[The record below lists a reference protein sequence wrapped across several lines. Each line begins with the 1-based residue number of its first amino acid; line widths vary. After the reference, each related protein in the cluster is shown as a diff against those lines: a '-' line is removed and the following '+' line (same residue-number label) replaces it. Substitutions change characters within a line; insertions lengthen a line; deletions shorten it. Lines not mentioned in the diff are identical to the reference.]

1 MRLAMSEKQKNLRQP
16 KGRTLYIVGPRRLQN
31 DLIASCIES
40 ETGCECLVM
49 GDINHIPTDDPKRRG
64 PPSLV
69 LWDCQGK
76 DLKNF
81 MVEFSS
87 YIKQKQ
93 PANRLALF
101 NVCRDIAFERKFIL
115 EGIQGLFFEHD
126 PLDIFLK
133 GVRAVI
139 DEKLWF
145 PREIMA
151 NCILEDKDQDKAS
164 KSSSTDL
171 TPRQTEILAQIA
183 VGSTNDEIAEKLC
196 ISPHTVKTHLY
207 NIFQKINVPNRIQ
220 AALWAA
226 KNL

>member
-1 MRLAMSEKQKNLRQP
+1 MRFAMSEKQKGLRQP
-16 KGRTLYIVGPRRLQN
+16 KGKTLYIVGPRRLQN
-31 DLIASCIES
+31 DLIASCLES
-40 ETGCECLVM
+40 ETGHKCLVM
-49 GDINHIPTDDPKRRG
+49 GEISHIPTDDPKRRG
-64 PPSLV
+64 QPSFV

-76 DLKNF
+76 DLKSL
-81 MVEFSS
+81 MVEISP
-87 YIKQKQ
+87 YINQKQ
-93 PANRLALF
+93 SANRIALF
-101 NVCRDIAFERKFIL
+101 NVCRDIGFERKFIL
-115 EGIQGLFFEHD
+115 EGIQGLFYEHD

-133 GVRAVI
+133 GVRSVI
-139 DEKLWF
+139 DGKLWF

-151 NCILEDKDQDKAS
+151 NCILEDKDQDKSS

-171 TPRQTEILAQIA
+171 TPRQIEILAQIA
-183 VGSTNDEIAEKLC
+183 VGSTNDEIADKLC

>member
-1 MRLAMSEKQKNLRQP
+1 MSEKQKSLRQP
-16 KGRTLYIVGPRRLQN
+16 KGKALYIVGPRRLQN
-31 DLIASCIES
+31 DLIASCLES
-40 ETGCECLVM
+40 ETGHECLVM
-49 GDINHIPTDDPKRRG
+49 GEINHIPTDDPKRRG
-64 PPSLV
+64 PPNFL

-76 DLKNF
+76 DLKSL
-81 MVEFSS
+81 MVEISPYINQNQSS
-87 YIKQKQ
+87 
-93 PANRLALF
+93 NRIALF
-101 NVCRDIAFERKFIL
+101 NVCCDIGFERKFIL
-115 EGIQGLFFEHD
+115 EGIQGLFYEHD

-139 DEKLWF
+139 DGKLWF
-145 PREIMA
+145 PREIMS

-171 TPRQTEILAQIA
+171 TPRQIEILAQIA
-183 VGSTNDEIAEKLC
+183 VGSTNDEIADKLC

>member
-1 MRLAMSEKQKNLRQP
+1 MSENQKNLRQP
-16 KGRTLYIVGPRRLQN
+16 KGRTLYIVGPWRLQN
-31 DLIASCIES
+31 DLISSCLAS
-40 ETGCECLVM
+40 ETGHKCIVM
-49 GDINHIPTDDPKRRG
+49 EDINHIPTDDKKHRG
-64 PPSLV
+64 PPSFV

-76 DLKNF
+76 DLKSL
-81 MVEFSS
+81 MVEIRP

-93 PANRLALF
+93 SSNRIALF
-101 NVCRDIAFERKFIL
+101 NVCRDIGFERKFIL
-115 EGIQGLFFEHD
+115 EGIQGLFYEHD

-139 DEKLWF
+139 DGKLWF
-145 PREIMA
+145 PREIMT

-164 KSSSTDL
+164 KSSNTDL
-171 TPRQTEILAQIA
+171 TPRQIEILAQIA
-183 VGSTNDEIAEKLC
+183 VGATNDEIADKLC

>member
-1 MRLAMSEKQKNLRQP
+1 MSEKQKSLRQP
-16 KGRTLYIVGPRRLQN
+16 IDRTLYVVGPRRLQN

-49 GDINHIPTDDPKRRG
+49 GDINKIPTDNPKRLG

-76 DLKNF
+76 DLKSL
-81 MVEFSS
+81 VELSP
-87 YIKQKQ
+87 YITQKQ
-93 PANRLALF
+93 SANHIALF

-171 TPRQTEILAQIA
+171 TPRQTEILAQVA
-183 VGSTNDEIAEKLC
+183 VGSTNDEIADKLC

-207 NIFQKINVPNRIQ
+207 NIFKKINVPNRIQ